1 MSQFGQIY
9 WCIPSYG
16 LSCTLLIKHETC
28 MSVLLNIHIKGACLK
43 GALVEFVNDSPV
55 GLLDAEHS
63 KQEYLSVSP
72 VLVVSNF
79 VLLAQCALRRPVEL
93 CARDF
98 SLSDISEK
106 GGLRCALG
114 FIPEAVSL
122 SHLRLDLH
130 AECCEWRV
138 PHSCSLVDYGLT
150 FFIFNSTL
158 WLMDL
163 TASYAFQLWTNKLRQ
178 CVFPFDSEVSFL
190 KISFWFSLC
199 DLSASLCLCCVNTSW
214 MFKLAS
220 GYSILWQYLFVA
232 VSSSAVFYPL
242 AAVDV
247 GSGCL
252 EWNCL
257 KSSLKKQWVHCWR
270 W

>member
-1 MSQFGQIY
+1 MCSGLHPRGSLIVPSETWSTCWMCVMESPSFLFFGRL
-9 WCIPSYG
+9 C
-16 LSCTLLIKHETC
+16 LSIWVC
-28 MSVLLNIHIKGACLK
+28 
-43 GALVEFVNDSPV
+43 
-55 GLLDAEHS
+55 
-63 KQEYLSVSP
+63 
-72 VLVVSNF
+72 
-79 VLLAQCALRRPVEL
+79 
-93 CARDF
+93 
-98 SLSDISEK
+98 
-106 GGLRCALG
+106 
-114 FIPEAVSL
+114 
-122 SHLRLDLH
+122 
-130 AECCEWRV
+130 
-138 PHSCSLVDYGLT
+138 YGLT
-150 FFIFNSTL
+150 FFIFSSTL

-178 CVFPFDSEVSFL
+178 CAFPFDSEVCFL

-220 GYSILWQYLFVA
+220 GYSTLWQYLFVA

-257 KSSLKKQWVHCWR
+257 KSSLKKQWVCCWC